1 MKRMIRYAVAFVAMV
16 WMAVILPVSQV
27 HAYASGTGTMHI
39 TPSQDGGG
47 LPTMPIASQT
57 MPHFLKTINSIGR
70 RFPVP
75 SWMVMPLTPRMTLPP
90 QLPLQTAAP
99 RGARER

>member
-27 HAYASGTGTMHI
+27 HAYASGTGTLHI

-47 LPTMPIASQT
+47 TTYDAYRIADDAALPQ
-57 MPHFLKTINSIGR
+57 ND
-70 RFPVP
+70 
-75 SWMVMPLTPRMTLPP
+75 
-90 QLPLQTAAP
+90 
-99 RGARER
+99 